1 MSERAVVLLSGGID
15 SLTCLYL
22 AKKKGFKPHCLIFDY
37 GQRHRREIDSAKR
50 IARRAGA
57 KFLVCRINFPWKGSS
72 LIDKARK
79 VPRRSRG
86 IPSTY
91 VAGRNIVF
99 LSFALSYAEVLKA
112 KAVFIGANA
121 RDFSG
126 YPDCRPRFYRAF
138 KKAAAAGIKNKNIQI
153 VVPLLHKRKAQIIR
167 LGKRLG
173 APFGLSWSCYRGGR
187 RPCGE
192 CDSCRFRARGFRQ
205 AKIKDPLA

>member
-1 MSERAVVLLSGGID
+1 MLKKAVVLLSGGID
-15 SLTCLYL
+15 SATCLYL

-50 IARRAGA
+50 IARKARC
-57 KFLVCRINFPWKGSS
+57 KYLVCRINFPWKGSS

-79 VPRRSRG
+79 LPRRSRG

-91 VAGRNIVF
+91 VSGRNIIF
-99 LSFALSYAEVLKA
+99 LSFALSYAETLKA

-126 YPDCRPRFYRAF
+126 HPDCAPGFYRAF
-138 KKAAAAGIKNKNIQI
+138 KKAAASGIKNKNIQI
-153 VVPLLHKRKAQIIR
+153 LVPLLYKTKAQIIR

-173 APFGLSWSCYRGGR
+173 APFGLSWSCYRGKDE
-187 RPCGE
+187 PCGE

-205 AKIKDPLA
+205 AGIKDPLL